1 VSAKTNERITM
12 QVVDMYGRIIE
23 TKNVTVNSMIR
34 FGDRYIA
41 GTYFVR
47 VTQGKQHKEIKL
59 IKLSD

>member
-1 VSAKTNERITM
+1 M
-12 QVVDMYGRIIE
+12 QVIDMYGRVVE
-23 TKNVTVNSMIR
+23 TRNVNARSPIR
-34 FGDRYIA
+34 FGDRYSA